1 MMMVLSQDEIDSLLS
16 SISTVTVEKKPAQTS
31 GEGGAVIA
39 RTAPH
44 SEEEEDTISPT
55 LSEMVNAEKEK
66 NYKIY
71 NFKRPDKFSKDQL
84 RALETIHE
92 SFARNC
98 GLLFTSFLRT
108 NVEIDVVSVDQL
120 TYNELVRSMPRPIS
134 VGIIEGPPFVG
145 QMLLGIS
152 HEVTMCIID
161 RMLGGTGSS
170 RTKPKDLSDIESNMM
185 QRTFGKVLKH
195 LSDSWKGIAPV
206 KYNLKAFEESYHLIQ
221 ITPPGEIVAAITLE
235 VTIGNQDSGLISLC
249 YPYPML
255 EHYIESLSSSHLF
268 STKDSGQDESEPTFE
283 KELLEKMHYANVPIA
298 VLVGGTSMSVRQLL
312 ELKPNDVIRLDRLAG
327 SDLLMCLNHKPKFF
341 CQPGTLRQNMA
352 VCIQNKVPEPQA
364 LKGFALDVSKGE
376 ALEDDLFPSL
386 Y

>member
-1 MMMVLSQDEIDSLLS
+1 MMMVLSQDEIDNLLS
-16 SISTVTVEKKPAQTS
+16 SISTVPVEKKPTQTT

-39 RTAPH
+39 RNAPD
-44 SEEEEDTISPT
+44 SETVEENIAPS
-55 LSEMVNAEKEK
+55 LSDMVNAEKEK
-66 NYKIY
+66 KYKIY

-92 SFARNC
+92 AFARNC

-134 VGIIEGPPFVG
+134 VGIIEGQPFVG

-161 RMLGGTGSS
+161 RMLGGTGSN
-170 RTKPKDLSDIESNMM
+170 RNKPKDLSDIESNMM

-206 KYNLKAFEESYHLIQ
+206 RYNLKAFEESYHLIQ

-268 STKDSGQDESEPTFE
+268 STKDAEHDESEPTFE
-283 KELLEKMHYANVPIA
+283 KELLEKMHYANVPVA
-298 VLVGGTSMSVRQLL
+298 VLVGGTSMSVRQML

-327 SDLLMCLNHKPKFF
+327 SDLLLCLNHKPKFF

-376 ALEDDLFPSL
+376 ALEDDLYPSL

>member
-1 MMMVLSQDEIDSLLS
+1 MMMVLSQDEIDNLLS
-16 SISTVTVEKKPAQTS
+16 SISTVPVEKKPTQTT

-39 RTAPH
+39 RNAPD
-44 SEEEEDTISPT
+44 SETVEENIAPS
-55 LSEMVNAEKEK
+55 LSDMVNAEKEK
-66 NYKIY
+66 KYKIY

-92 SFARNC
+92 AFARNC

-134 VGIIEGPPFVG
+134 VGIIEGQPFVG

-161 RMLGGTGSS
+161 RMLGGTGSN
-170 RTKPKDLSDIESNMM
+170 RNKPKDLSDIESNMM

-268 STKDSGQDESEPTFE
+268 STKDSEHDESEPTFE
-283 KELLEKMHYANVPIA
+283 KELLEKMHYANVPVA
-298 VLVGGTSMSVRQLL
+298 VLVGGTSMSVRQML

-327 SDLLMCLNHKPKFF
+327 SDLLLCLNHKPKFF

-376 ALEDDLFPSL
+376 ALEDDLYPSL